1 MGNGQILKVA
11 PDVWTLLDR
20 GACCGPVGLNS
31 FRVWMLDICL
41 HAQQV
46 EYLNFKLGH
55 FLDV

>member
-31 FRVWMLDICL
+31 FRVWMSD
-41 HAQQV
+41 
-46 EYLNFKLGH
+46 
-55 FLDV
+55 